1 MSSVDEH
8 VFEKFIYV
16 LPQLSELFLSGVGI
30 SITDRDKFLFYK
42 PGIVMDLKIK
52 PGMVVKPGGAISR
65 AIDEKRQVVARL
77 DKSIY
82 GQVLIAIAVPVY
94 NDNMEII
101 GSVCVYETIE
111 QQEALKELAGS
122 LTGSIAVL
130 ARTSQQLSSQS
141 HQVAGTS
148 RELAR
153 YAIDSQNK
161 VKETNEVLH
170 MIKTISS
177 QTNLLG
183 LNAAIE
189 AARVGEAGRG
199 FAVVAEEIRK
209 LAGISAE
216 SIKKGEIIIQGIQEQ
231 SIGTSKKIQQ
241 MDEVVSQ
248 ITEAIKHLTD
258 AVQQANLMGERLNK
272 LAENLNKDSV
282 K

>member
-1 MSSVDEH
+1 M
-8 VFEKFIYV
+8 
-16 LPQLSELFLSGVGI
+16 
-30 SITDRDKFLFYK
+30 
-42 PGIVMDLKIK
+42 
-52 PGMVVKPGGAISR
+52 
-65 AIDEKRQVVARL
+65 
-77 DKSIY
+77 
-82 GQVLIAIAVPVY
+82 
-94 NDNMEII
+94 
-101 GSVCVYETIE
+101 YETIE
-111 QQEALKELAGS
+111 QQEALKGLASS

-141 HQVAGTS
+141 YQVAGAS
-148 RELAR
+148 KELAR

-248 ITEAIKHLTD
+248 ITEAIIQLTD
-258 AVQQANLMGERLNK
+258 AVQQANLMGQRLDK